1 MERRRCVE
9 VERAVKLVLIKRI
22 VVVIGDGG
30 TRVGI
35 RRGERGKY
43 FGRRFLKRANA
54 HCIK

>member
-22 VVVIGDGG
+22 IVVMRDGG

-43 FGRRFLKRANA
+43 VGGRFLKRASA
-54 HCIK
+54 RGIK